1 MDELYCCSVD
11 ALNEKPSCGR
21 GASSDETTCTRTFV
35 LSTVA
40 IQEEDRRRGSKQG
53 SSDSRRQSRCC
64 VAAIASPSA
73 PRRGRH
79 TNGRPRSSASG
90 RPPRAGLFLTRPGGP
105 SRFRLLGWRGAMVR
119 PPGSGS
125 ASQASWR
132 YRSGRT
138 GRKKR
143 LAARRW
149 ASGGCRRAAEMVP
162 RRRREIVE
170 QAANPGPA
178 VFSISLVRPD
188 GFGSG
193 SASGP
198 ARGRG
203 RA

>member
-1 MDELYCCSVD
+1 MKST
-11 ALNEKPSCGR
+11 SCGR

-53 SSDSRRQSRCC
+53 SSEA
-64 VAAIASPSA
+64 VEVL
-73 PRRGRH
+73 RGRNNLPVGA
-79 TNGRPRSSASG
+79 T
-90 RPPRAGLFLTRPGGP
+90 PRAPHQRTAAFVCERTAAARGP
-105 SRFRLLGWRGAMVR
+105 VPDPARWSKPLPAARLARRDGKA
-119 PPGSGS
+119 SGS

-170 QAANPGPA
+170 PAANPGPA

-203 RA
+203 RD